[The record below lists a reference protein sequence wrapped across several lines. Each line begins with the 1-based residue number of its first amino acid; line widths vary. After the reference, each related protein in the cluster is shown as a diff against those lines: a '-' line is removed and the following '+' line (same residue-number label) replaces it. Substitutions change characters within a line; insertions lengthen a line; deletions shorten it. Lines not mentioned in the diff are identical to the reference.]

1 VLGFDISAR
10 TNRFLRLFGCLK
22 ATMGGSGKTLDS
34 LEFFFDGCPMPTNGV
49 EAVSQTGMVCEDTR
63 GSFTFLFSFV
73 LK

>member
-1 VLGFDISAR
+1 MLGLEMSTR

-22 ATMGGSGKTLDS
+22 ATMGGSGKTGQFGS
-34 LEFFFDGCPMPTNGV
+34 FYDGYPMLTNGV

-63 GSFTFLFSFV
+63 GSLTFLFFFA